1 MSSHVDERIVQM
13 QFDNAQFEERARNT
27 ISILGSLSEALNLPN
42 GGKGLQEIQNAA
54 RQINFDRL
62 NSAIETINYRFSAL
76 GAIALKVFDRI
87 TDAAIN
93 TGQRLVNAITMEPIK
108 AGFQEYELQM
118 DSVKRILNSAKNEN
132 GLPVTLDQVNKKLDE
147 LNTYADKTIYSFSDM
162 TTNIG
167 KFTNAGV
174 DLDKSVLAI
183 QGIAN
188 EAALAGA
195 SSQEASRAMYNFAQA
210 LSTGYV
216 QRIDWKSIE
225 LANMATTGFKEALV
239 DTAVKL
245 NTLRKVGDKYVT
257 TTTNMNGKTSD
268 ALGTMQLFSDGLS
281 YQWMTT
287 DVLIDTLKRYSDEND
302 ELGKAA
308 FRAAT
313 EVTTFSKL
321 IDTLKESLGSG
332 WTKTWQLLIGDF
344 EEAKALWTGVNDVL
358 SGLIN
363 TSADARNKLLSDW
376 AELGGRKAVIEG
388 LSDAWAGVANIARD
402 VVRGFRRVFPAL
414 EGVDLLKISE
424 GIKSAGKAFRQFTI
438 REGIPFANAVE
449 GMASVLDIFGQI
461 ISAIGRTISETL
473 APAVGPVRD
482 LIDEMFEGAGSIG
495 QWLSNLAKTTR
506 ESDFFYN
513 AIQKVLDVFRAIPDA
528 IQNARN
534 KLYDFLGI
542 QRELTGKDL
551 HRTFHV
557 GKLTTIGDAMK
568 GVDGEKLS
576 LLGRAVGV
584 FKSLGSALQNFISS
598 VKNSEGF
605 KSLAEGLGALFE
617 ALGKFASN
625 IGTNLANV
633 LNNVGVALGD
643 FFKGFKD
650 AKPGEML
657 NVFNAGLF
665 GAIALGISKLSKSL
679 VGKSPLQAI
688 VGFFKSIGNFH
699 NLVKDA
705 GEAMTEFFE
714 ALTGPL
720 KELTASLKADVL
732 IKIALAIA
740 VLAGSAIAL
749 SMVDAE
755 KLSAA
760 LLAIGGLM
768 TELATFMTAL
778 GKFTTAGETSH
789 LSGLGRT
796 MVAFSIAVGVVAL
809 AVRALANLEPDKLRN
824 GVIAIGI
831 LMTIMV
837 LLTKLGGQKINSKGM
852 ISMSI
857 AILILQNAV
866 RALSEVDPDKLV
878 NGVLAVGILMA
889 MMTVMSKLGGK
900 KFSGAGMI
908 AVAIAITIMKGAIKE
923 FADMD
928 LKSLAKGVGAVSAL
942 ILVLIVFSKFAG
954 RGAIGLSVSVIAI
967 AASMRIF
974 AEVIGRIGNMP
985 IEKIGKGLL
994 GIGGALAAVAIA
1006 MNLMP
1011 KGSILKAVSFK
1022 VIADSL
1028 GAIVGV
1034 ISALSGFKIE
1044 DLGKALLALGI
1055 ALAEVSVAT
1064 NTMKIGG
1071 AIALR
1076 GMAGGLTMFIP
1087 VLQTLGNMP
1096 FTTILQGL
1104 AALALTFTLL
1114 YAAGIGLAPVIPV
1127 LLQLAGTMTLF
1138 GLAAT
1143 LFGAGLLAAG
1153 VGIAVFSAA
1162 FVARSAAIVAA
1173 IGITIRGIIGFIPMI
1188 VASIGQGIVTII
1200 SVIGNAAPVIVDAI
1214 VKIASAILDGIQV
1227 LFPKV
1232 AVFLTELLIFV
1243 INTIAKYAPILTN
1256 ALVELIIQLVD
1267 GVAAAIYDNS
1277 DRIIAAVHH
1286 LLLAILD
1293 LILAVL
1299 QEILRGIPGIGGK
1312 IDEAIGGIRESLKT
1326 DFDENYAKKLGSD
1339 FTQGIADGV
1348 GEGTGSVESAGASV
1362 GEATKTS
1369 FLEALAGTNPEVSSI
1384 FNGDIPSSILD
1395 GAGESESA
1403 ATEVGDLIKGSLG
1416 DSLTGLDETGLN
1428 VDQGLT
1434 NGILD
1439 NMGIATDAGSVLGE
1453 DITQAINDAAGVS
1466 SPSTKTWET
1475 GMYLDQGLANGLTEN
1490 QSVIGTAVTSLGD
1503 FVMGLFNGVS
1513 GFFASSGAQ
1522 SAAAYGS
1529 GIRSGAGSA
1538 VASASAVSI
1547 SAANATRKTGA
1558 FSQNGTAAIFSY
1570 SAAMGAQTGR
1580 ARTTAS
1586 AVGAAAVSGVD
1597 ISRSRFSA
1605 SGNSSGLLYSRG
1617 ISSKTREARA
1627 AGHSIGTSA
1636 ANGAKSVTG
1645 FYQAGRDSSQ
1655 GYINGLMS
1663 KAREMARAAA
1673 QIVKDALNA
1682 AKNAIDSH
1690 SPSRAYMQLGEDSDE
1705 GYILGAK
1712 RKAKEVN
1719 AAMSKIATNA
1729 MGVFYEGIS
1738 RANTLANDDLM
1749 VTPTVTPVM
1758 DASRFYS
1765 DFNYLTGAFANTG
1778 GILGSIST
1786 DINDK
1791 STDIEALV
1799 ANTNDILRT
1808 LKKARPI
1815 TIDGKTVIGWV
1826 DRGLGALG

>member
-62 NSAIETINYRFSAL
+62 NSAIEAINFRFSAL
-76 GAIALKVFDRI
+76 GSVALKVFDRI

-93 TGQRLVNAITMEPIK
+93 TGQNLVKAITIDPVK
-108 AGFQEYELQM
+108 SGFSEYEEKM
-118 DSVKRILNSAKNEN
+118 DSVKRILNSAKGAN
-132 GLPVTLDQVNKKLDE
+132 GLPVTLDTVNKKLDE
-147 LNTYADKTIYSFSDM
+147 LNTYSDKTIYSFRDM

-174 DLDKSVLAI
+174 NLDDSVAAI

-188 EAALAGA
+188 EAALSGA
-195 SSQEASRAMYNFAQA
+195 NAQEASRAMYNFAQA
-210 LSTGYV
+210 LSAGYV
-216 QRIDWKSIE
+216 KLIDWKSIE
-225 LANMATTGFKEALV
+225 NANMATVGFKEQLIQ
-239 DTAVKL
+239 TAYEL
-245 NTLRKVGDKYVT
+245 GTLRKEGDKYIST
-257 TTTNMNGKTSD
+257 TKNMNGKVSEAFNATQGFND
-268 ALGTMQLFSDGLS
+268 ALGH
-281 YQWMTT
+281 QWMTSEVLTKTLAKYADETT
-287 DVLIDTLKRYSDEND
+287 DI
-302 ELGKAA
+302 GKAA
-308 FRAAT
+308 FKAAT
-313 EVTTFSKL
+313 EVMTFSKL
-321 IDTLKESLGSG
+321 IDTLKEAMGSG
-332 WTKTWQLLIGDF
+332 WAQTWQIIIGDYG
-344 EEAKALWTGVNDVL
+344 EAKELWTGINDVL
-358 SGLIN
+358 SDLIN
-363 TSADARNKLLSDW
+363 SSAASRNKLLSDW
-376 AELGGRKAVIEG
+376 EVLGGRKAVLDG
-388 LSDAWAGVANIARD
+388 LKEAWGGITN
-402 VVRGFRRVFPAL
+402 VVRDATWAFQRVFPAID
-414 EGVDLLKISE
+414 GFDLVNISL
-424 GIKSAGKAFRQFTI
+424 GIREFGKSFRQFTAK
-438 REGIPFANAVE
+438 EGPYFSKTIQ
-449 GMASVLDIFGQI
+449 GIASVLDIFRQI
-461 ISAIGRTISETL
+461 ISAIARSVSESL
-473 APAVGPVRD
+473 APAVGPVGD
-482 LIDEMFEGAGSIG
+482 LIHSLFQGSAAIG
-495 QWLSNLAKTTR
+495 DWLTNLANTTR

-513 AIQKVLDVFRAIPDA
+513 AIQKVLNVFRGIPDA

-542 QRELTGKDL
+542 QREFTNDRSITAKLTGMTKKD
-551 HRTFHV
+551 
-557 GKLTTIGDAMK
+557 GKWVP
-568 GVDGEKLS
+568 VDEKDLS

-605 KSLAEGLGALFE
+605 KALAEGLGALFE
-617 ALGKFASN
+617 ALGKFARN
-625 IGTNLANV
+625 IGTNLATV
-633 LNNVGVALGD
+633 LNNVGTALGN
-643 FFKGFKD
+643 FFKGVKD
-650 AKPGEML
+650 AKPDAML

-789 LSGLGRT
+789 LSGLGKT
-796 MVAFSIAVGVVAL
+796 MVAFSIAIGVVAL

-908 AVAIAITIMKGAIKE
+908 AVAVAITIMKSAIQE
-923 FADMD
+923 FAGMD

-942 ILVLIVFSKFAG
+942 ILVLTVFSKFAG

-1028 GAIVGV
+1028 GAIVDV

-1064 NTMKIGG
+1064 NAMKIGG

-1087 VLQTLGNMP
+1087 VLQTLGSMP

-1114 YAAGIGLAPVIPV
+1114 YAAGIGLKPVVPV

-1162 FVARSAAIVAA
+1162 FIARSAALVAA
-1173 IGITIRGIIGFIPMI
+1173 FGITIRGIIGFVPMI

-1214 VKIASAILDGIQV
+1214 VKVASAILDGIQV

-1243 INTIAKYAPILTN
+1243 INTLAKYAPILTN

-1362 GEATKTS
+1362 GEATKSS

-1439 NMGIATDAGSVLGE
+1439 NMGLATDAGSVLGE

-1490 QSVIGTAVTSLGD
+1490 QSVIGTAVTGLGD

-1558 FSQNGTAAIFSY
+1558 FSQNGTAAIFGY

-1597 ISRSRFSA
+1597 ISRPRFSA

-1719 AAMSKIATNA
+1719 SAMSKIATNA

>member
-62 NSAIETINYRFSAL
+62 NSAIEAINFRFSAL
-76 GAIALKVFDRI
+76 GSIALKVFDRI

-93 TGQRLVNAITMEPIK
+93 AGQNLVKAITIDPVK
-108 AGFQEYELQM
+108 SGFSEYEEKM
-118 DSVKRILNSAKNEN
+118 DSVKRILNSAKGAN
-132 GLPVTLDQVNKKLDE
+132 GLPVTLDTVNKKLDE
-147 LNTYADKTIYSFSDM
+147 LNTYSDKTIYSFRDM

-174 DLDKSVLAI
+174 NLDDSVAAI

-188 EAALAGA
+188 EAALSGA
-195 SSQEASRAMYNFAQA
+195 NAQEASRAMYNFAQA
-210 LSTGYV
+210 LSAGYV
-216 QRIDWKSIE
+216 KLIDWKSIE
-225 LANMATTGFKEALV
+225 NANMATVGFKEQLIQTALELGTV
-239 DTAVKL
+239 
-245 NTLRKVGDKYVT
+245 RKEGDKYIT
-257 TTTNMNGKTSD
+257 TTKNMNGKVSEAFNATSN
-268 ALGTMQLFSDGLS
+268 FNESLS
-281 YQWMTT
+281 NQWMTSEVLTKTLAKYADETT
-287 DVLIDTLKRYSDEND
+287 DI
-302 ELGKAA
+302 GKAA
-308 FRAAT
+308 FQAAT
-313 EVTTFSKL
+313 EVMTFSKL
-321 IDTLKESLGSG
+321 IDTLKEAMGSG
-332 WTKTWQLLIGDF
+332 WAQTWQIIIGDYG
-344 EEAKALWTGVNDVL
+344 EAKELWTGINNVL
-358 SGLIN
+358 SDLIN
-363 TSADARNKLLSDW
+363 SSAASRNKLLSDW
-376 AELGGRKAVIEG
+376 AVLGGRKAVLDG
-388 LSDAWAGVANIARD
+388 LKEAWGGITNAVRDATWA
-402 VVRGFRRVFPAL
+402 FQRVFPAID
-414 EGVDLLKISE
+414 GFDLVNISL
-424 GIKSAGKAFRQFTI
+424 GIREFGKSFRQFTAK
-438 REGIPFANAVE
+438 EGPYFSKTIQ
-449 GMASVLDIFGQI
+449 GIASVLDIFRQI
-461 ISAIGRTISETL
+461 ISAIARSVSESL
-473 APAVGPVRD
+473 APAVGPVGD
-482 LIDEMFEGAGSIG
+482 LIHSLFQGSAAIG
-495 QWLSNLAKTTR
+495 DWLTNLANTTR

-513 AIQKVLDVFRAIPDA
+513 AIQKVLDVFRGIPDA
-528 IQNARN
+528 IQNA
-534 KLYDFLGI
+534 KSKTEEFLGI
-542 QRELTGKDL
+542 RQKLTGADL
-551 HRTFHV
+551 HRNFAD
-557 GKLTTIGDAMK
+557 GKLVTFGDLN
-568 GVDGEKLS
+568 DEKVS
-576 LLGRAVGV
+576 LLERAVGV
-584 FKSLGSALQNFISS
+584 ITRLGTAIKNFISS
-598 VKNSEGF
+598 VRNSEGF
-605 KSLAEGLGALFE
+605 KALAEGFGALFE
-617 ALGKFASN
+617 ALGNFARN
-625 IGTNLANV
+625 IGTNLAAV
-633 LNNVGVALGD
+633 LNNVGVALGN
-643 FFKGFKD
+643 FFKGVKD
-650 AKPGEML
+650 AKPDAML

-679 VGKSPLQAI
+679 AGKSPLQAI

-705 GEAMTEFFE
+705 GKAMTEFFE

-778 GKFTTAGETSH
+778 GKFTTAGETAH

-908 AVAIAITIMKGAIKE
+908 AVAIAITIMKGAIQE
-923 FADMD
+923 FAGMD

-1028 GAIVGV
+1028 GAIVDV

-1044 DLGKALLALGI
+1044 DLGKALLALGV
-1055 ALAEVSVAT
+1055 ALAEVSIAT
-1064 NTMKIGG
+1064 NAMKIGG

-1076 GMAGGLTMFIP
+1076 GMAVGLTMFIP
-1087 VLQTLGNMP
+1087 VLQTLGSMP

-1114 YAAGIGLAPVIPV
+1114 YAAGIGLKPVVPV
-1127 LLQLAGTMTLF
+1127 LLSLAGTMTLF

-1162 FVARSAAIVAA
+1162 FIAKSAALVAA
-1173 IGITIRGIIGFIPMI
+1173 LGITIRGIIGFVPMI

-1214 VKIASAILDGIQV
+1214 VKVASAILDGVQV

-1232 AVFLTELLIFV
+1232 AVFLAELLIFV
-1243 INTIAKYAPILTN
+1243 INTLAKYAPILTN

-1348 GEGTGSVESAGASV
+1348 SEGTGSAESAGASV
-1362 GEATKTS
+1362 GEATKSS
-1369 FLEALAGTNPEVSSI
+1369 FLEALAGTNPEVGSI
-1384 FNGDIPSSILD
+1384 FNGDIPSSILS

-1439 NMGIATDAGSVLGE
+1439 NMGIVTDAGSVLGE
-1453 DITQAINDAAGVS
+1453 DTTQAINDAAGVS

-1490 QSVIGTAVTSLGD
+1490 QSVIGTAVTGLGD

-1580 ARTTAS
+1580 AKTTAS

-1597 ISRSRFSA
+1597 ISRPRFSA

-1645 FYQAGRDSSQ
+1645 FYEAGRDSSQ

-1712 RKAKEVN
+1712 RKSKDVN

>member
-62 NSAIETINYRFSAL
+62 NSAIEAINFRFSAL
-76 GAIALKVFDRI
+76 GSVALKVFDRI

-93 TGQRLVNAITMEPIK
+93 TGQNLVKAITIDPVK
-108 AGFQEYELQM
+108 SGFSEYEEKM
-118 DSVKRILNSAKNEN
+118 DSVKRILNSAKGAN
-132 GLPVTLDQVNKKLDE
+132 GLPVTLDTVNKKLDE
-147 LNTYADKTIYSFSDM
+147 LNTYSDKTIYSFRDM

-174 DLDKSVLAI
+174 NLDDSVAAI

-188 EAALAGA
+188 EAALSGA
-195 SSQEASRAMYNFAQA
+195 NAQEASRAMYNFAQA
-210 LSTGYV
+210 LSAGYV
-216 QRIDWKSIE
+216 KLIDWKSIE
-225 LANMATTGFKEALV
+225 NANMATVGFKEQLIQ
-239 DTAVKL
+239 TAYEL
-245 NTLRKVGDKYVT
+245 GTLRKEGDKYIST
-257 TTTNMNGKTSD
+257 TKNMNGKVSEAFNATQGFND
-268 ALGTMQLFSDGLS
+268 ALGH
-281 YQWMTT
+281 QWMTSE
-287 DVLIDTLKRYSDEND
+287 VLTKTLAKYADETT
-302 ELGKAA
+302 EIGKAA
-308 FRAAT
+308 FKAAT
-313 EVTTFSKL
+313 EVMTFSKL
-321 IDTLKESLGSG
+321 IDTLKEAMGSG
-332 WTKTWQLLIGDF
+332 WAQTWQIIIGDYG
-344 EEAKALWTGVNDVL
+344 EAKELWTGINDVL
-358 SGLIN
+358 SDLIN
-363 TSADARNKLLSDW
+363 SSAASRNKLLSDW
-376 AELGGRKAVIEG
+376 EVLGGRKAVLDG
-388 LSDAWAGVANIARD
+388 LKEAWGGITN
-402 VVRGFRRVFPAL
+402 VVRDATWAFQRVFTAID
-414 EGVDLLKISE
+414 GFDLVNISL
-424 GIKSAGKAFRQFTI
+424 GIREFGKSFRQFTAK
-438 REGIPFANAVE
+438 EGPYFSKTVQGI
-449 GMASVLDIFGQI
+449 ASVLDIFRQI
-461 ISAIGRTISETL
+461 ISAIARSVSESL
-473 APAVGPVRD
+473 APAVGPVGD
-482 LIDEMFEGAGSIG
+482 LIHSLFQGSAAIG
-495 QWLSNLAKTTR
+495 DWLTNLANTTR

-513 AIQKVLDVFRAIPDA
+513 AIQKVLDVFRGIPDA

-542 QRELTGKDL
+542 QREFTNDRSITAKLTGMTKKD
-551 HRTFHV
+551 
-557 GKLTTIGDAMK
+557 GKWVP
-568 GVDGEKLS
+568 VDEKDLS

-598 VKNSEGF
+598 VRNSEGF
-605 KSLAEGLGALFE
+605 KALAEGFGALFE
-617 ALGKFASN
+617 ALGNFARN
-625 IGTNLANV
+625 IGTNLAAV
-633 LNNVGVALGD
+633 LNNVGVALGN

-679 VGKSPLQAI
+679 AGKSPLQAI

-699 NLVKDA
+699 KLVKDA
-705 GEAMTEFFE
+705 GEAMTEFFG

-732 IKIALAIA
+732 IKIAVAIA

-789 LSGLGRT
+789 LSGLGKT

-908 AVAIAITIMKGAIKE
+908 AVAIAITIMKGAIQE
-923 FADMD
+923 FASMD
-928 LKSLAKGVGAVSAL
+928 LKSLAKGVGAVGAL
-942 ILVLIVFSKFAG
+942 ILVLTVFSKFAG

-1028 GAIVGV
+1028 GAIVDV

-1064 NTMKIGG
+1064 NAMKIGG

-1087 VLQTLGNMP
+1087 VLQTLGSMP

-1114 YAAGIGLAPVIPV
+1114 YAAGIGLKPVVPV
-1127 LLQLAGTMTLF
+1127 LLSLAGTMTLF

-1162 FVARSAAIVAA
+1162 FIARSAALVAA
-1173 IGITIRGIIGFIPMI
+1173 FGITIRGIIGFVPMI

-1200 SVIGNAAPVIVDAI
+1200 SVIGNAAPVIVDTI
-1214 VKIASAILDGIQV
+1214 VKVASAILDGIQV

-1243 INTIAKYAPILTN
+1243 INTLAKYAPILTN

-1348 GEGTGSVESAGASV
+1348 SEGTGTAESAGASV
-1362 GEATKTS
+1362 GEATKSS
-1369 FLEALAGTNPEVSSI
+1369 FLEALAGTNPEVGSI
-1384 FNGDIPSSILD
+1384 FNGDIPSSILS

-1490 QSVIGTAVTSLGD
+1490 QSVIGTAVTGLGD

-1597 ISRSRFSA
+1597 ISRPRFSA

-1645 FYQAGRDSSQ
+1645 FYQEGRDSSQ